1 MRAKHSSH
9 ACFSAFQ
16 AISHACARACSF
28 QSTAAIAARR
38 RARLH
43 ALALC
48 CSCVYH
54 LTARLES
61 AWLRARV
68 YVYRSHYDGACVR
81 VCAVWLCVNHGREIP
96 YRMCCYAVFARFKRA
111 HTSRQQCGTSTH
123 AVLDCALCTLI
134 KCHCN
139 AIQML
144 NFKVKY

>member
-1 MRAKHSSH
+1 MFFR
-9 ACFSAFQ
+9 
-16 AISHACARACSF
+16 ISGDLARARTRVLVSINGSNCGTS
-28 QSTAAIAARR
+28 SCPTARTGVV
-38 RARLH
+38 L
-43 ALALC
+43 LM
-48 CSCVYH
+48 CVYH

-68 YVYRSHYDGACVR
+68 YVYRSHYDGACVC